1 MWIPQRGFQHH
12 HCAETCIE
20 QDVCENPLHWRLR
33 MTPAL
38 RAVWAFLMILI
49 RALLCG
55 VGRRSVMGT
64 CSNTR
69 VVPMAGGH
77 GVGEEAISPCAS
89 WQGPNFSVKPA
100 APDRSMHERHVK
112 VLEEFMTAVEHEPV
126 ALEKTVLKRRKRAMQ
141 ADILRQSKR
150 PDETKLPMPPMPSLP
165 HRPEDE
171 GESVLA
177 GL

>member
-1 MWIPQRGFQHH
+1 
-12 HCAETCIE
+12 
-20 QDVCENPLHWRLR
+20 

-55 VGRRSVMGT
+55 VGRRSVIGT

-77 GVGEEAISPCAS
+77 GVGEEAISPC
-89 WQGPNFSVKPA
+89 
-100 APDRSMHERHVK
+100 VK
-112 VLEEFMTAVEHEPV
+112 VLEEFMTAVGHEPV

>member
-1 MWIPQRGFQHH
+1 
-12 HCAETCIE
+12 
-20 QDVCENPLHWRLR
+20 
-33 MTPAL
+33 
-38 RAVWAFLMILI
+38 
-49 RALLCG
+49 
-55 VGRRSVMGT
+55 
-64 CSNTR
+64 
-69 VVPMAGGH
+69 MAGGH

-112 VLEEFMTAVEHEPV
+112 VLEEFMTAVGHEPV

>member
-55 VGRRSVMGT
+55 VGRRSVIGT

-69 VVPMAGGH
+69 VVEPIVRAFSQVPMAGGH
-77 GVGEEAISPCAS
+77 GVGEEAISPC
-89 WQGPNFSVKPA
+89 
-100 APDRSMHERHVK
+100 VK
-112 VLEEFMTAVEHEPV
+112 VLEEFMTAVGHEPV

>member
-38 RAVWAFLMILI
+38 RVEPIVRAF
-49 RALLCG
+49 
-55 VGRRSVMGT
+55 SQ
-64 CSNTR
+64 
-69 VVPMAGGH
+69 VPMAGGH

-112 VLEEFMTAVEHEPV
+112 VLEEFMTAVGHEPV